1 MIKHYITAF
10 LAGFLSFQLLQAAV
24 EQLLHRDFGSFGG
37 ELLIIPLIGLAAC
50 AGWSCR
56 HDVEPDRLER
66 AYQDGY
72 NDGINAEYPEEL
84 KGSEHASYR
93 WIGGVRHG

>member
-1 MIKHYITAF
+1 MPKNFNSHARVGRDRW
-10 LAGFLSFQLLQAAV
+10 AGYAV
-24 EQLLHRDFGSFGG
+24 QHN
-37 ELLIIPLIGLAAC
+37 
-50 AGWSCR
+50 
-56 HDVEPDRLER
+56 VEPDQLER